1 MIPDRLVI
9 SMISPNSIPKIFVI
23 ARTDTTHEK
32 ISKALYT
39 EPFQL
44 VHLSDEQ
51 KYFDVVDE
59 LETACVL
66 VAVSDNPEEELD
78 VIASLQARNPAR
90 HVIAISD
97 QWTVSDAVKAIK
109 LGADDV
115 CDLQGQ
121 VSQLRK
127 MIYKALTSE
136 SPKPKGIHDVIPA
149 AILELLETNEAK
161 IMHLIALGLTAKE
174 IGVALDVSIRTYH
187 YRKKSIFQKLG
198 VANRSE
204 MIELIRTSSGR
215 TLEWHH
221 QHHQTPPPKI
231 LRTSQLKTE
240 RDYANYDAVT
250 DGD

>member
-23 ARTDTTHEK
+23 ARTDTTHEQ

-66 VAVSDNPEEELD
+66 VAVSGNPEEEFE

-127 MIYKALTSE
+127 MIYKALASE
-136 SPKPKGIHDVIPA
+136 SLKPKGIHDVIPA
-149 AILELLETNEAK
+149 AILELLEADEAR

-174 IGVALDVSIRTYH
+174 IGVTYH

-221 QHHQTPPPKI
+221 QHHQTPPPKF

-240 RDYANYDAVT
+240 RDYA
-250 DGD
+250 